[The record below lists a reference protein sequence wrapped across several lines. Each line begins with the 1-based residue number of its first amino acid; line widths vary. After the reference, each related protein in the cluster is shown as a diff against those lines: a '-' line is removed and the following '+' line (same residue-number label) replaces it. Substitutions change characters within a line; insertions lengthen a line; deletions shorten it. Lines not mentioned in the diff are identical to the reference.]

1 VTKRDKRREL
11 ALRRPTSLPIA
22 DAIRFLADAGWEHRR
37 EGTSHHKFTKP
48 GKRTLVIVE
57 RHGKVNAAAV
67 ADIVAA
73 ITEAEEQRL
82 DDDT

>member
-1 VTKRDKRREL
+1 MTKQDKRR
-11 ALRRPTSLPIA
+11 AQVLRRPTSLPVA
-22 DAIRFLADAGWEHRR
+22 DAVRLLKDAGWDHRR

-67 ADIVAA
+67 ADISQAVA
-73 ITEAEEQRL
+73 EAEEQ
-82 DDDT
+82 

>member
-1 VTKRDKRREL
+1 MTKRDKRR
-11 ALRRPTSLPIA
+11 AQVLRRPTSLPIE
-22 DAIRFLADAGWEHRR
+22 DAIRLLEDAGWEHRR

-67 ADIVAA
+67 ADIAEAVAV
-73 ITEAEEQRL
+73 AEEQRP
-82 DDDT
+82 DDDA